1 MEEEAV
7 TSILH
12 RPQRN
17 MRAVLLFPL
26 LSLLRVHAAKTPA
39 CPERQHERLICYN
52 DYSQNITCLWNDTGV
67 LRTDNTPCR
76 VHAERIHITEKKR
89 YYNSRRYYNASCVL
103 APVEVSTPGL
113 KACSLIFKKPGIF
126 QSYHMLGISL
136 DCSSVRMNY
145 TPYCH
150 VKLYPPTEPRVNM
163 TTVSSVPQAAEHHDI
178 SRHTFQLQ
186 WKSKDQPWNGA
197 RVRSE
202 EGQCESCC
210 QTKLREELLT
220 RGTTYEARVRVRPS
234 DFDSSSWSDWSPT
247 ASWTSAIGVAE
258 ATPSGFFAL
267 VLGITVSGTA
277 FALFLAVLVFRT
289 DRTTWV
295 KTAKKIKGPPL
306 PDPSKSFL
314 QNTWVSPHFSSESL
328 QTFFKLEEILPVKSV
343 GHVDVF
349 SPCRPELS
357 LQEKTRSRY
366 TGLSFFN
373 PRYSQLWPPPV
384 HSLTAGDLEPC
395 AADSP
400 YGPIT
405 TPGDGEGLNKVWDE
419 DMENVLE
426 LLLKLSQ
433 GSDGSEAMPV
443 VSDYAKIETLQV
455 GCVRT
460 PEEVSDEAAEEGSD
474 EETAGKWGALQEFC
488 EGSITEGSIQ
498 VFLDKERVHTLH
510 DDSPELP
517 SLDSGISSVGE
528 EQGSQEESLE
538 DILGEKSSRFRFPP
552 SPQCSSSFTPS
563 GLYGC
568 LGQPLQSL
576 QALLQS
582 HADST
587 SSVEPSSGGYMA
599 VCRKT
604 PENEDVSQ

>member
-7 TSILH
+7 SSILR

-26 LSLLRVHAAKTPA
+26 LSLLRVDDAKTHT

-52 DYSQNITCLWNDTGV
+52 DYSRNITCLWNDTRV
-67 LRTDNTPCR
+67 LRTDNTACR
-76 VHAERIHITEKKR
+76 IHAERIGLSEKKKT
-89 YYNSRRYYNASCVL
+89 RYYNASCVL
-103 APVEVSTPGL
+103 VPVDVSTPGL
-113 KACSLIFKKPGIF
+113 KTCSLIFKKAGIF
-126 QSYHMLGISL
+126 QSNHKLGISL

-150 VKLYPPTEPRVNM
+150 VKLYPPTEPKVNM
-163 TTVSSVPQAAEHHDI
+163 TTVSYLPQVVEHLGI
-178 SRHTFQLQ
+178 SRYTFQLQ
-186 WKSKDQPWNGA
+186 WKPKDQPWNGA
-197 RVRSE
+197 RVLSE

-210 QTKLREELLT
+210 QTELREELLT
-220 RGTTYEARVRVRPS
+220 RGTTYEARARVRPS
-234 DFDSSSWSDWSPT
+234 KFDWSSWSDWSPT

-258 ATPSGFFAL
+258 APPSGFFAL
-267 VLGITVSGTA
+267 VLGVTVSGTA
-277 FALFLAVLVFRT
+277 FALFLAVLIFRI
-289 DRTTWV
+289 DKTTWV
-295 KTAKKIKGPPL
+295 NTAKKIKGPPL

-328 QTFFKLEEILPVKSV
+328 QTFLRLEEIIQVKSV
-343 GHVDVF
+343 GHMDVF
-349 SPCRPELS
+349 APCRPELS
-357 LQEKTRSRY
+357 LQEKTRSRNA
-366 TGLSFFN
+366 GLSFFN
-373 PRYSQLWPPPV
+373 PRYSQLWPPSV
-384 HSLTAGDLEPC
+384 HSLTVGDLEPC

-400 YGPIT
+400 YGPVT
-405 TPGDGEGLNKVWDE
+405 TPADDEGLNKVWDE
-419 DMENVLE
+419 DMEDVLE

-443 VSDYAKIETLQV
+443 ISDYAKIERLQV
-455 GCVRT
+455 DCVQT
-460 PEEVSDEAAEEGSD
+460 PEEASDEAAEEGSD
-474 EETAGKWGALQEFC
+474 EETAGKWRALQKSC

-498 VFLDKERVHTLH
+498 VCLDNDCVHTLH
-510 DDSPELP
+510 DSSPELP
-517 SLDSGISSVGE
+517 SLDSGISSAGE

-552 SPQCSSSFTPS
+552 CPPPPQCSSSFPPS
-563 GLYGC
+563 GIYGC
-568 LGQPLQSL
+568 FGQPLQSL
-576 QALLQS
+576 QALLES

-604 PENEDVSQ
+604 PENDDISQ